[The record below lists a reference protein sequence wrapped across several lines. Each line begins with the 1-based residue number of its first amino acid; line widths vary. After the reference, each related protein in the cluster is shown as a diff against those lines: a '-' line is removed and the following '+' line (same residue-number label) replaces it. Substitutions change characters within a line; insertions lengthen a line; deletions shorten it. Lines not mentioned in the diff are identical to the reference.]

1 MQTPFHGSPWA
12 YAQTAKEQDYRMWL
26 VVNPS
31 TWLMPILFAV
41 LIIALVVHSY
51 AINLPGRGFAKPVAA
66 PVAVVAPAV
75 VVAPAPAG

>member
-1 MQTPFHGSPWA
+1 MTTPFHGSPFA
-12 YAQTAKEQDYRMWL
+12 YAQAAKDQDYRFWL

-31 TWLMPILFAV
+31 TWLVPILLAV
-41 LIIALVVHSY
+41 LGIALLVHSY
-51 AINLPGRGFAKPVAA
+51 ALSLPGRGFAKPVAA